1 MDKSELGVP
10 AFAEAFK
17 KSLEYWADLPS
28 LSLTNLAKLYYTAED
43 IDERLQIDPLPT
55 IKIPLAFSAH
65 AKLVPKDPKEAV
77 VTAREDALKLLQYKK
92 AVRGWKFIL
101 RDPLMVSLEDMMG
114 TFTESVQVDVD
125 IAKFREIKPQITEA
139 FLAKEPETLIPEKQC
154 GRTGKRPASQ
164 QPQDQDTDAMYE
176 IELTTSREIL
186 INNLVLARPE
196 FGSEN
201 EIVFRFLFDNP
212 NRTVTLDEL
221 QKRMGDQPIKKTLHK
236 IVENLGFQGDLKDA
250 FFSVAKDSIL
260 FRNPIRKEDMK
271 KLGKDR
277 LRIPRT

>member
-55 IKIPLAFSAH
+55 IKIPLAFSSY
-65 AKLVPKDPKEAV
+65 AKLVPKEPREAV

-92 AVRGWKFIL
+92 AVRGWEFIL
-101 RDPLMVSLEDMMG
+101 RDPLMTSIEDMMG
-114 TFTESVQVDVD
+114 TFTESIRVDVD

-139 FLAKEPETLIPEKQC
+139 FLMRESGIPAPEKQR
-154 GRTGKRPASQ
+154 GQTGKRPVPQ
-164 QPQDQDTDAMYE
+164 QPQARDADVVYE
-176 IELTTSREIL
+176 IKLTTSREIL
-186 INNLVLARPE
+186 INNLILARPE

-201 EIVFRFLFDNP
+201 EIVFRYLFDNP

-271 KLGKDR
+271 KLGKDW